1 MVHGIGGDADIGFGV
16 VCQDRIAAVCVTG
29 AAREVAAGHVHRQSF
44 KGAACLSW
52 QGNCKLARRANS
64 QCCQRRQTT
73 LVEVT
78 INLVQSSMSTLT
90 YRYRIKD
97 QTSRTYLLQ
106 TASAINYV
114 WNYCNEV
121 SLLAYR
127 RDKTFLSAYDLHKL
141 TAGTSK
147 DLRLSAD
154 TIQQVCTEYVTRR
167 RQCKKIKLKWRSKKR
182 SLGWIPFKAAYI
194 KLHDETV
201 TYCGH
206 RFRLW
211 LSRPVAGV
219 IKTGS
224 FTQDARGR
232 WYVHFQCDV
241 PDAAEPVGQAEIGI
255 DLGLTQQIACS
266 DGVIYSRANLTRAH
280 EHALAIA
287 QRAHKKKRVK
297 AIQAKIANT
306 RADWTHKV
314 TTAIARRATLI
325 VIGDVSSTKLIKTP
339 FAKSTYDAA
348 WHSVRCQLTYKAIRL
363 AGVCVSGRETFSSV
377 TCSVCL
383 HRTGPRGLRA
393 LGVREWVC
401 SHCGSAHERDVN
413 AARNILFAPRTGR
426 GTPTKGIRLL

>member
-1 MVHGIGGDADIGFGV
+1 MLPFGINELPHFQAEDP
-16 VCQDRIAAVCVTG
+16 
-29 AAREVAAGHVHRQSF
+29 
-44 KGAACLSW
+44 
-52 QGNCKLARRANS
+52 
-64 QCCQRRQTT
+64 
-73 LVEVT
+73 
-78 INLVQSSMSTLT
+78 
-90 YRYRIKD
+90 IKD
-97 QTSRTYLLQ
+97 QTSRTHLLQ
-106 TASAINYV
+106 MASAINYV

-167 RQCKKIKLKWRSKKR
+167 RQFHKIKLKWRSTKR

-194 KLHDETV
+194 RLEGDAV

-206 RFRLW
+206 HFRLW
-211 LSRPVAGV
+211 LSRPLEGTL
-219 IKTGS
+219 KTGS

-232 WYVHFQCDV
+232 WHVNFQCEV
-241 PDAAEPVGQAEIGI
+241 PDAAEPVGHLDLGI
-255 DLGLTQQIACS
+255 DLGLTHQIACS
-266 DGVIYSRANLTRAH
+266 DGIIYSRENLTRTH
-280 EHALAIA
+280 EEALALA
-287 QRAHKKKRVK
+287 QRAHKTKRVK

-306 RADWTHKV
+306 RADWTHKA

-325 VIGDVSSTKLIKTP
+325 VIGDVSSMKLTKTA

-348 WHSVRCQLTYKAIRL
+348 WHSVRQQLSYKAKRL

-377 TCSVCL
+377 TCSDCGI
-383 HRTGPRGLRA
+383 RSGPSGLRA
-393 LGVREWVC
+393 LGVRAWVC
-401 SHCGSAHERDVN
+401 SSCGVAHDRDVN
-413 AARNILFAPRTGR
+413 AARNILLLRTGR